1 MEKEEG
7 KNALLDAIDKSLEVE
22 DSIKVKD
29 DKKVE
34 LEGKI
39 TAENAKLA
47 AEKKAGK
54 TKMEGCCCCIE
65 VEVEVSIPSLIK
77 VKDDKKFE
85 LEGKITAENAKLA
98 VEKKEEKTGIEGGAI
113 CNTKDEGKD
122 NPEVKYEDIEQ
133 FSEIDQPLKET
144 ASRDR
149 YASNQLAEAE
159 VEREDKLKAEEK
171 QN

>member
-1 MEKEEG
+1 MEREEG

-47 AEKKAGK
+47 
-54 TKMEGCCCCIE
+54 
-65 VEVEVSIPSLIK
+65 
-77 VKDDKKFE
+77 
-85 LEGKITAENAKLA
+85 

-113 CNTKDEGKD
+113 SNTKDEGKD

-159 VEREDKLKAEEK
+159 VEYKEKESTSIEVKFKLKNAVIYK
-171 QN
+171 C

>member
-1 MEKEEG
+1 MEREEG

-65 VEVEVSIPSLIK
+65 VEVSIPSLIK
-77 VKDDKKFE
+77 VKDDKKVE

-113 CNTKDEGKD
+113 SNTKDEGKD

>member
-1 MEKEEG
+1 MEREEG

-77 VKDDKKFE
+77 VKDDKKVE
-85 LEGKITAENAKLA
+85 LCTVKKHNNAQL
-98 VEKKEEKTGIEGGAI
+98 
-113 CNTKDEGKD
+113 N
-122 NPEVKYEDIEQ
+122 
-133 FSEIDQPLKET
+133 
-144 ASRDR
+144 
-149 YASNQLAEAE
+149 YAQL
-159 VEREDKLKAEEK
+159 RSTTTHS
-171 QN
+171 